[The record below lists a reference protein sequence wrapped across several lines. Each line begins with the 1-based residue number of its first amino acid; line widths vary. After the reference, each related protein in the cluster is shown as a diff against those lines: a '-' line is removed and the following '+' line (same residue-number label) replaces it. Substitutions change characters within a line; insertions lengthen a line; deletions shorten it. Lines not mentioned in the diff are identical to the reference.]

1 MKNKIKRHRQKSKM
15 WPPVNHKNQ
24 RKRMNSI
31 SSSRFRILLKLT
43 GKIPSMIITYS
54 LPIAFLAKIALH
66 RNRAR
71 MEQMF
76 LIQTSLLEFDVYARV
91 LP

>member
-1 MKNKIKRHRQKSKM
+1 MKNKIKRHKQKSKKV
-15 WPPVNHKNQ
+15 PKNHKNQ
-24 RKRMNSI
+24 KKRMNSI
-31 SSSRFRILLKLT
+31 SSSRFRTLLNLT
-43 GKIPSMIITYS
+43 GKIQSMTTTYI
-54 LPIAFLAKIALH
+54 PRTVFLGKIALH